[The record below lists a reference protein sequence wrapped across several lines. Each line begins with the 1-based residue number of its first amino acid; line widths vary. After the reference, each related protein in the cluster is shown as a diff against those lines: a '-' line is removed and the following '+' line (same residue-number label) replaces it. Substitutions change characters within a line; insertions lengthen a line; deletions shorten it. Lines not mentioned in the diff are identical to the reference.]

1 MLGNG
6 DVWECWDALRMMRET
21 GCDGVVI
28 GRGCLGRPW
37 LFGELR
43 DVFEGRE
50 PASPPTFGSSRPSE
64 H

>member
-6 DVWECWDALRMMRET
+6 DIWEAADALAMVAQT
-21 GCDGVVI
+21 GCDGVVV

-43 DVFEGRE
+43 GGVRRA
-50 PASPPTFGSSRPSE
+50 ASPRRLRGSAGWSR
-64 H
+64 